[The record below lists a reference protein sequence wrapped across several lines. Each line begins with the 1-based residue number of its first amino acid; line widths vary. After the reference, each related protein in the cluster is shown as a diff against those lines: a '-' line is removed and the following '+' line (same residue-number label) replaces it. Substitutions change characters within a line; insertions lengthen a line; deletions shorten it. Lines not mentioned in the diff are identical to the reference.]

1 MLEKLKKIKNLIRD
15 LFFNT
20 LGFGIYIAT
29 QQILLMPI
37 MAKIFPEEEFA
48 KIVLYISVFAIV
60 TNVLGS
66 ELGIVKQVKRDEIRE
81 KSDYN
86 RILLQLFPF
95 IILVSIVTLY
105 ILKFNVIEIIMLTI
119 SILLG
124 NTRLY
129 SAAHFRANK
138 DFKKIVIQ
146 NVLYLIG
153 TVLGLF
159 ITYKLKMIAIP
170 MLLAEVICLIFD
182 ILNMDIIK
190 TGVSKTQ
197 SNKEIWK
204 TFAGFGFISFLINMT
219 TYFDKIIIYPIL
231 GDNAVNVYYA
241 TSSMSKILSLITNP
255 LHGVILSWLKGNDEE
270 FKKKVTTV
278 TLKANIPMLIITFL
292 LSIPLTYIAVM
303 ILYPQYLEDSRKL
316 IIPICIGVAFST
328 ASSIVKAI
336 LMKYIESK
344 KLVKIYVIYII
355 ILFLGATIASYYIG
369 ITGFAYAISLASVS
383 LWIMFILLLNKT
395 NALQERKDD
404 GAK

>member
-182 ILNMDIIK
+182 ILNTDIIK

>member
-1 MLEKLKKIKNLIRD
+1 MLKKLKKIQNLIRD

-37 MAKIFPEEEFA
+37 MARILPEEDFA
-48 KIVLYISVFAIV
+48 KVVLYISVFAII

-66 ELGIVKQVKRDEIRE
+66 ELGIVKQVKKE
-81 KSDYN
+81 KISEESDYN
-86 RILLQLFPF
+86 RILLQLFPT
-95 IILVSIVTLY
+95 IILISIMILA
-105 ILKFNVIEIIMLTI
+105 ILKFNILEIIMLTI
-119 SILLG
+119 TIILG

-138 DFKKIVIQ
+138 DFKKIVMQ
-146 NVLYLIG
+146 NILYLVG
-153 TVLGLF
+153 TAVGLF
-159 ITYKLKMIAIP
+159 ITYKLKLIAIP
-170 MLLAEVICLIFD
+170 MLLAEIMCLIFD
-182 ILNMDIIK
+182 ISKTDIIK
-190 TGVSKTQ
+190 IGILKTEH
-197 SNKEIWK
+197 NKEIWN

-278 TLKANIPMLIITFL
+278 TLKANIPILIITFV

-303 ILYPQYLEDSRKL
+303 MLYPQYLEDSKKL

-328 ASSIVKAI
+328 VASIVKAI

-344 KLVKIYVIYII
+344 KLVKMYVIYIA
-355 ILFLGATIASYYIG
+355 ILLIGATIASYYFG
-369 ITGFAYAISLASVS
+369 ITGFAYATAIASAS
-383 LWIMFILLLNKT
+383 LWIMFILLLNRT
-395 NALQERKDD
+395 NTLQERKIDET
-404 GAK
+404 K

>member
-60 TNVLGS
+60 TIVLGS

-81 KSDYN
+81 KSNYN

-182 ILNMDIIK
+182 ILNTDIIK

-231 GDNAVNVYYA
+231 GNNAVNVYYA

>member
-37 MAKIFPEEEFA
+37 MSKIFPEEEFA

-182 ILNMDIIK
+182 ILNTDIIK

-231 GDNAVNVYYA
+231 GNNAVNVYYA

>member
-48 KIVLYISVFAIV
+48 RIVLYISVFAIV

-182 ILNMDIIK
+182 ILNTDIIK

-328 ASSIVKAI
+328 AASIVKAI

-395 NALQERKDD
+395 NTLQERKDD

>member
-81 KSDYN
+81 NSDYN

-95 IILVSIVTLY
+95 IILVSIVTLC

-119 SILLG
+119 TILLG

-182 ILNMDIIK
+182 ILNTDIIK

-255 LHGVILSWLKGNDEE
+255 LHGVILSWLKGNDDE
-270 FKKKVTTV
+270 FKRKVTTV
-278 TLKANIPMLIITFL
+278 TLKANIPMLIITFV

-328 ASSIVKAI
+328 AASIVKAI

-395 NALQERKDD
+395 NTLQERKDD

>member
-81 KSDYN
+81 NSDYN

-95 IILVSIVTLY
+95 IILVSIVTLC

-119 SILLG
+119 TILLG

-170 MLLAEVICLIFD
+170 MLLAEVISLIFD
-182 ILNMDIIK
+182 ILNTDIIK

-255 LHGVILSWLKGNDEE
+255 LHGVILSWLKGNDDE
-270 FKKKVTTV
+270 FKRKVTTV

>member
-81 KSDYN
+81 NSDYN

-119 SILLG
+119 TILLG

-182 ILNMDIIK
+182 ILNTDIIK
-190 TGVSKTQ
+190 TGVSK
-197 SNKEIWK
+197 
-204 TFAGFGFISFLINMT
+204 
-219 TYFDKIIIYPIL
+219 
-231 GDNAVNVYYA
+231 
-241 TSSMSKILSLITNP
+241 
-255 LHGVILSWLKGNDEE
+255 H
-270 FKKKVTTV
+270 
-278 TLKANIPMLIITFL
+278 
-292 LSIPLTYIAVM
+292 
-303 ILYPQYLEDSRKL
+303 
-316 IIPICIGVAFST
+316 
-328 ASSIVKAI
+328 KAI
-336 LMKYIESK
+336 KKYG
-344 KLVKIYVIYII
+344 KL
-355 ILFLGATIASYYIG
+355 LQALGLSH
-369 ITGFAYAISLASVS
+369 F
-383 LWIMFILLLNKT
+383 
-395 NALQERKDD
+395 
-404 GAK
+404 

>member
-182 ILNMDIIK
+182 ILNTDIIK

-255 LHGVILSWLKGNDEE
+255 LYGVILSWLKGNDDE
-270 FKKKVTTV
+270 FKRKVTTV

-316 IIPICIGVAFST
+316 IIPICIVVAFST

>member
-182 ILNMDIIK
+182 ILNTDIIK

-383 LWIMFILLLNKT
+383 LWTMFILLLNKT

>member
-1 MLEKLKKIKNLIRD
+1 MIEKLKKFKNLIKD

-20 LGFGIYIAT
+20 LGFGIYIIT

-37 MAKIFPEEEFA
+37 MAKILPDEDFT
-48 KIVLYISVFAIV
+48 KTVLYISIFAII

-66 ELGIVKQVKRDEIRE
+66 ELGIVKQVKKDTIKEE
-81 KSDYN
+81 TDYN
-86 RILLQLFPF
+86 RILLQLLP
-95 IILVSIVTLY
+95 ITILVSIVTLC
-105 ILKFNVIEIIMLTI
+105 ILKFNIIEIIMLTI
-119 SILLG
+119 TIILG

-182 ILNMDIIK
+182 ILNTDIIK

-255 LHGVILSWLKGNDEE
+255 LYGVILSWLKGNDDE
-270 FKKKVTTV
+270 FKRKVTTV

>member
-1 MLEKLKKIKNLIRD
+1 M
-15 LFFNT
+15 
-20 LGFGIYIAT
+20 
-29 QQILLMPI
+29 
-37 MAKIFPEEEFA
+37 
-48 KIVLYISVFAIV
+48 
-60 TNVLGS
+60 
-66 ELGIVKQVKRDEIRE
+66 
-81 KSDYN
+81 
-86 RILLQLFPF
+86 
-95 IILVSIVTLY
+95 
-105 ILKFNVIEIIMLTI
+105 
-119 SILLG
+119 
-124 NTRLY
+124 
-129 SAAHFRANK
+129 
-138 DFKKIVIQ
+138 
-146 NVLYLIG
+146 
-153 TVLGLF
+153 
-159 ITYKLKMIAIP
+159 
-170 MLLAEVICLIFD
+170 
-182 ILNMDIIK
+182 
-190 TGVSKTQ
+190 
-197 SNKEIWK
+197 
-204 TFAGFGFISFLINMT
+204 
-219 TYFDKIIIYPIL
+219 
-231 GDNAVNVYYA
+231 YYA